1 MSDNIK
7 REETEKCDAFT
18 KLEAEEDKV
27 KRDLQKAKNN
37 LVAVTA
43 KLQEI
48 VKKISEDQG
57 QEENKTKLKAQLLV
71 YENVLPFIQEE
82 LADARYVTSVELENG

>member
-1 MSDNIK
+1 M
-7 REETEKCDAFT
+7 
-18 KLEAEEDKV
+18 
-27 KRDLQKAKNN
+27 
-37 LVAVTA
+37 A

-57 QEENKTKLKAQLLV
+57 QEEYKQKLRVQLLV

-82 LADARYVTSVELENG
+82 LAEAGNVTHAELEQMDEEYQVMLQEGHDNRQIQESLNKKIKMFKISLSPLAET